1 MGAVSSYAL
10 AFLVCG
16 EYTLSMTRD
25 SHILSI
31 LREITNR
38 LVTGY
43 SPVKVILFGSHA
55 YGEPG
60 EDSDID
66 LLIIKDTSE
75 RFWSRLATVRA
86 LTVGTRRTVPF
97 GPIVLTPSE
106 IEQRLLLGDQFIA
119 EILERGVR

>member
-86 LTVGTRRTVPF
+86 LTVVRRTSLTHAENVELDALIDAELDATVARTGVP
-97 GPIVLTPSE
+97 PALPHS
-106 IEQRLLLGDQFIA
+106 
-119 EILERGVR
+119 